1 VPKSLK
7 HLALRVVANDTSM
20 RGAPIVA
27 NLRDEVALVTAPD
40 WTWFDRKDRNC
51 PELAGKIKYGEFGR
65 FPKAQTEYLPQ
76 MFSVDLVAAARNT
89 LLFLTMTRNARAL
102 WEKDL
107 AATCKKRYVLFMKLQ
122 AKHLDL
128 RLLPPPDVAVVHF
141 SHMLQS
147 KEYQVFAQSFGKGLE
162 KLPHCSDWMFE
173 GADGIRKAAIVTEK
187 FWSKSYLTARYE
199 TRECSWAAFQKAYEP
214 AAIDLAPTGNSL
226 RRGEKQRPCGRQA
239 RDTRMQ
245 ACGDLKGGKK
255 TIPLDEIHMRQKE
268 VPVVESETTLAALV
282 PVVLLDQDWL
292 HNFAAAA
299 NGRLKFDDKELET
312 MHVDY
317 QRYLFLTCKYEYK
330 MEWIGFAPTP
340 GIDLMWHSHLLRP
353 AAYFG
358 DVFELCGCV
367 PHHKLLPED
376 ARVAF
381 VYQAHE
387 SEAAKLWNEEFLEEL
402 RPLCELTI
410 RAPAPK
416 K

>member
-1 VPKSLK
+1 
-7 HLALRVVANDTSM
+7 VANDLSLS
-20 RGAPIVA
+20 RSQIVLD
-27 NLRDEVALVTAPD
+27 LRDEVAEVTAPD

-51 PELAGKIKYGEFGR
+51 PSLAGKIKYGEFGR
-65 FPKAQTEYLPQ
+65 FPKATTDFLPQ

-89 LLFLTMTRNARAL
+89 LLFLQMTSSARAL

-107 AATCKKRYVLFMKLQ
+107 ATTCVKRYALFMKLQ

-173 GADGIRKAAIVTEK
+173 GADGIAKAAAVTRKLWLETEK
-187 FWSKSYLTARYE
+187 TPYE
-199 TRECSWAAFQKAYEP
+199 SGACTWAAFEKEALQP
-214 AAIDLAPTGNSL
+214 APVL
-226 RRGEKQRPCGRQA
+226 EKPRPCGRQA

-245 ACGDLKGGKK
+245 ASGRAYGNKGGVGM
-255 TIPLDEIHMRQKE
+255 PLDQIVMKQKE
-268 VPVVESETTLAALV
+268 VPVVESDAALAALV
-282 PVVLLDQDWL
+282 PVVLLDQDWWQ
-292 HNFAAAA
+292 NFAAAA
-299 NGRLKFDDKELET
+299 DGRLKFDDKELQA
-312 MHVDY
+312 MHIDY

-353 AAYFG
+353 KAYFG

-376 ARVAF
+376 ARVEF
-381 VYQAHE
+381 VYNAHA
-387 SEAAKLWNEEFLEEL
+387 SEATKLWQEEFLE
-402 RPLCELTI
+402 PLKPL
-410 RAPAPK
+410 
-416 K
+416 